1 MSYFIDEVKIYVKSG
16 DGGNGCMSF
25 RRERGVPRGGPNG
38 GDGGDGGDVILRV
51 DKGLSTLS
59 FFYRKIH
66 FFAQDGE
73 HGKGK
78 NKEGKRGENLVL
90 KVPPGTL
97 VKDETRGK
105 VFADLKEE
113 GDFFLVAR
121 GGKGGRG
128 NSRFKTSTHRAPRKA
143 EPGGRGEE
151 RWLNLELKLIADVGI
166 IGFPN
171 AGKSTLISRVS
182 NAHPKI
188 ASYPFTT
195 LIPHLGIVI
204 VDEKTSFVVADLPG
218 LIEGASSGKG
228 LGDRFLRHIERS
240 KVLLHLI
247 DVGTSH
253 FEGPAVRFEKLNE
266 ELRIYSPVLFEKSQ
280 LIVANKMDLPGAE
293 ARFLKLK
300 KDLGKKYPIVAIS
313 ALKGEGLR
321 ELLISILNLLK
332 SEEKEN

>member
-1 MSYFIDEVKIYVKSG
+1 MSYFLDEVKIYVKAG

-38 GDGGDGGDVILRV
+38 GDGGDGGDVILKV
-51 DKGLSTLS
+51 DKNLSTLS
-59 FFYRKIH
+59 FFYRKKH
-66 FFAQDGE
+66 FFAGDGE

-78 NKEGKRGENLVL
+78 NKDGKKGKDLIL

-97 VKDETRGK
+97 VKDETREK
-105 VFADLKEE
+105 VLVDLKEE
-113 GDFFLVAR
+113 GDLFVAAK

-128 NSRFKTSTHRAPRKA
+128 NSRFKTSTYRAPRKA
-143 EPGGRGEE
+143 KPGGKGEE
-151 RWLNLELKLIADVGI
+151 RWLRLELKLIADVGI

-171 AGKSTLISRVS
+171 AGKSTLISRIS
-182 NAHPKI
+182 NAHPEI

-195 LIPHLGIVI
+195 LTPYLGVVI

-253 FEGPAVRFEKLNE
+253 SEEPAVRFEKLNE
-266 ELRIYSPVLFEKSQ
+266 ELRAYSSVLLEKPQ
-280 LIVANKMDLPGAE
+280 LVVANKMDLPGAE
-293 ARFLKLK
+293 ARFLKFK
-300 KDLGKKYPIVAIS
+300 RDLRKKYPLVAIS
-313 ALKGEGLR
+313 ALRGEGLK

-332 SEEKEN
+332 KEEKEN